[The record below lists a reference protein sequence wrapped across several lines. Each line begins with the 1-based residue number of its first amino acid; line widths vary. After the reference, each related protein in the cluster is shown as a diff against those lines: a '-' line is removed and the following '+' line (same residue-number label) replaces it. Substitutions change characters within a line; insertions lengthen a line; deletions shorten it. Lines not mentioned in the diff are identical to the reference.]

1 MRLLSALLIG
11 ATLVP
16 AQSAPGTGGQ
26 GLPTRYMERA
36 TLRWASDA
44 EGGAPFVFADP
55 ADPASEIG
63 FEVDLAAAM
72 AEDLGVR
79 FVRVQTPWENLV
91 QALERGDCDLAING
105 LEPTP
110 ERRRLARFTRPY
122 YVFMQQLVV
131 RADAG
136 IRSLDDCAGAR
147 VGCLGQSASHAELLR
162 HGKIE
167 AVVYDESARSFLEVD
182 NGRNAAVLCDV
193 PIAAAQLK
201 LFPGLRA
208 AGAPFGKDHYAIAVR
223 RDEPDLQQALDA
235 SVLRLWQQGTLQRIW
250 RKWSMDN
257 DAQREIGA
265 LQPSGGEDEGG
276 AAGKGPDARGS
287 ELGLLLVAA
296 GKTVG
301 ISCAAF
307 AIAVV
312 LGLALALA
320 RLYGPRPVRWLTVGY
335 VEAFRGTPVLVQLL
349 FLYYGLGQWEAL
361 QLPAWLAGVIGLGLN
376 YAAYESEVY
385 RGAISAIPRGQQEAS
400 AALGLSGAQTL
411 RFVVLPQALR
421 LSLPAS
427 TNDFVAL
434 FKDSAVVMVIS
445 VVELGKQY
453 QMLASASGRFVSL
466 GLLTCALYLAMS
478 VPLAFLARRFERALD
493 GDKA

>member
-1 MRLLSALLIG
+1 MRFFSALLLA
-11 ATLVP
+11 ATLAP
-16 AQSAPGTGGQ
+16 AQAESRADGER
-26 GLPTRYMERA
+26 LPARYATRGE
-36 TLRWASDA
+36 LRWGSDS
-44 EGGAPFVFADP
+44 EGGAPFVGADP
-55 ADPASEIG
+55 ADPAREVG
-63 FEVDLAAAM
+63 FEVELAAAM
-72 AEDLGVR
+72 AEDLGVA
-79 FVRVQTPWENLV
+79 FVRVQTPWESLV
-91 QALERGDCDLAING
+91 QALDRGDCDLAMNG

-110 ERRRLARFTRPY
+110 ERRRLVRFTRPY
-122 YVFMQQLVV
+122 YVFMQQLV
-131 RADAG
+131 AKAG
-136 IRSLDDCAGAR
+136 SPIRSLDDCAGAR

-162 HGKIE
+162 HGRVE
-167 AVVYDESARSFLEVD
+167 PVVYDESARSFLEVD

-193 PIAAAQLK
+193 PIAAAQLQ

-223 RDEPDLQQALDA
+223 RAEPDLQQALDA
-235 SVLRLWQQGTLQRIW
+235 SVLRLWRQGTLERIW
-250 RKWSMDN
+250 RKWSMHN
-257 DAQREIGA
+257 DAQREIGS
-265 LQPSGGEDEGG
+265 LRPSGGEDDDG
-276 AAGKGPDARGS
+276 AVASEERAGS
-287 ELGLLLVAA
+287 EFGLLLAA
-296 GKTVG
+296 AAKTVG

-307 AIAVV
+307 AIAIV
-312 LGLALALA
+312 LGLVLAIA
-320 RLYGPRPVRWLTVGY
+320 RLHGPRPVRWLVIGY
-335 VEAFRGTPVLVQLL
+335 VEVFRGTPVLVQLL

-400 AALGLSGAQTL
+400 QALGLSAAQTL

-493 GDKA
+493 GDKT